1 MRDYLTWKR
10 GLTSAVAIAAA
21 MTASGAWAQAA
32 QTPPKDDGAEL
43 AEIVVTGTSI
53 RGVAAVGSPTVGVN
67 LEELKASGVATAS
80 EATRLL
86 PQVLNLGADPARSS
100 FTGGAQDAAANST
113 AIRSVNLRGI
123 GPEATLLLVNG
134 RRMSPG
140 GVIKAIADMDQIP
153 TAALGRIEVVTDGA
167 SAIYGSD
174 AVAGV
179 VNLIT
184 QRPKDGAETTIR
196 YGVADNYEQRLFS
209 QTFGKTWEGGGLF
222 VAYEHTDNSHLS
234 GSKRSFTSQDRRAR
248 GGTDARPF
256 TAAPGNIVVSGVRYA
271 LPNTS
276 GVGVSPAQLVAGTA
290 NRFDEAA
297 FADLLPWQD
306 RDSIFGTVRQDIN
319 DRLEVWYEGTY
330 TRKKFDLQAP
340 PALFSVSVP
349 ATNAFYVRPAG
360 TTAATTVEYRLLD
373 DQNPNSSGFE
383 NAILNAAGFSFD
395 LGRDWQVDGYAQASM
410 SRGFQSRA
418 NVINNAALTAALASS
433 TAATAFNPYGNGT
446 FNRQN
451 NAALLDIIDAERNTF
466 GTWLNQDYGV
476 KADGPV
482 ATLPAGEVRVAV
494 GAEHHDN
501 TFKQSLYATNVL
513 ASGATT
519 TKIVLNDRKIEALF
533 GEVFLPVIG
542 EGNAMPGIYRLDLN
556 AAVRWEKYS
565 DFGKTTNPKF
575 SAVYQPISSVTLRGS
590 WGKSF
595 RAPSL
600 VDSADQIL
608 NYFIQNLTDPTSPTG
623 TTRGIFYNG
632 GNSGLGPEKAKTWTI
647 GADWRPTGALDGLE
661 VSATYYKIDYTNR
674 IDVTP
679 ANALTQGS
687 VYSAFFARRPPA
699 SDAAATAAFNARVA
713 AIMASPDLQ
722 NPVEAVTNIN
732 AIIDGRRQ
740 NLGSLKQ
747 DGLDLSVAYSF
758 QTDYGR
764 FRAGV
769 ESSTIYH
776 VTRQTAAGLPVTD
789 VADTFGNPVD
799 LRVRTALSWSM
810 DGWSANVFAN
820 YVDDYTNT
828 AITPNVKAKSMTTVD
843 ASFGYRVDDGVKWLE
858 GLQVTV
864 SATNVFDK
872 KPPIVLNGTFSWD
885 SQTAS
890 ALGRLVSVEVSKRW

>member
-1 MRDYLTWKR
+1 MRDYVTLKR
-10 GLTSAVAIAAA
+10 GLTSAIAIAAA
-21 MTASGAWAQAA
+21 MSATSGWAQTAPA
-32 QTPPKDDGAEL
+32 EAEL
-43 AEIVVTGTSI
+43 AEVVVTGTSI
-53 RGVAAVGSPTVGVN
+53 RGVAAVGSPTVGVD

-134 RRMSPG
+134 RRISPG
-140 GVIKAIADMDQIP
+140 GVIKAIADMDAIP

-184 QRPKDGAETTIR
+184 QRPKDGAETTLR

-234 GSKRSFTSQDRRAR
+234 GSKRDFTTQDRRAR
-248 GGTDARPF
+248 GGSDARPF
-256 TAAPGNIVVSGVRYA
+256 TAAPGNIVVGGVRYA

-276 GVGVSPAQLVAGTA
+276 GVGVSPASLVAGTA
-290 NRFDEAA
+290 NRFDEGA
-297 FADLLPWQD
+297 FFDLLPWQD
-306 RDSIFGTVRQDIN
+306 RDSVFATVRQN
-319 DRLEVWYEGTY
+319 VNERLEVWYEGFY

-340 PALFSVSVP
+340 PALFSLAVP
-349 ATNAFYVRPAG
+349 ATNAFFVRPAG

-373 DQNPNSSGFE
+373 DTDPNSSGFE
-383 NAILNAAGFSFD
+383 NAIQHAAGFIFD

-418 NVINNAALTAALASS
+418 NVINNAALVPALASS

-446 FNRQN
+446 FNRTN
-451 NAALLDIIDAERNTF
+451 NAALFDIIDAERDTF
-466 GTWLNQDYGV
+466 GTWLNQDYSI
-476 KADGPV
+476 KADGPIG
-482 ATLPAGEVRVAV
+482 TLPGGEVRVAI

-501 TFKQSLYATNVL
+501 TFKQSLFANNVL

-519 TKIVLNDRKIEALF
+519 TKVVLNKRKVDAAF
-533 GEVFLPVIG
+533 GEIFVPVIG
-542 EGNAMPGIYRLDLN
+542 DGNAVPGIHRLDLN
-556 AAVRWEKYS
+556 AAVRMEKYS
-565 DFGKTTNPKF
+565 DFGKTTNPKL
-575 SAVYQPISSVTLRGS
+575 SAVYQPISTVTVRGS

-608 NYFIQNLTDPTSPTG
+608 NYFIQNLTDPTSGTG

-632 GNSGLGPEKAKTWTI
+632 GNSGLGPEKAETWTI
-647 GADWRPTGALDGLE
+647 GGDWRPKGVLDGLN
-661 VSATYYKIDYTNR
+661 VSVTYYNIDYTDR
-674 IDVTP
+674 IDVVA
-679 ANALTQGS
+679 ANAMTQGA
-687 VYSAFFARRPPA
+687 VYAAFIARRPA
-699 SDAAATAAFNARVA
+699 ATDAAATAAFNARVA

-722 NPVEAVTNIN
+722 NPVEPVTNIN

-747 DGLDLSVAYSF
+747 EGLDVSVAYSF
-758 QTDYGR
+758 ETDYGR
-764 FRAGV
+764 IRAGLDV
-769 ESSTIYH
+769 SKIYH
-776 VTRQTAAGLPVTD
+776 VKRQTAAGVPEVD
-789 VADTFGNPVD
+789 VVDTFGNPVNM
-799 LRVRTALSWSM
+799 RSRGSVSWNK
-810 DGWSANVFAN
+810 GAWSANVFAN
-820 YVDDYTNT
+820 YVDGYRNT
-828 AITPNVKAKSMTTVD
+828 AITPNVGVKSMITTD
-843 ASFGYRVDDGVKWLE
+843 ASVGYRLDDGPKWAE

-864 SATNVFDK
+864 SATNVFDEP
-872 KPPIVLNGTFSWD
+872 PPIVLNGTFSWD
-885 SQTAS
+885 SQAAS
-890 ALGRLVSVEVSKRW
+890 AMGRLISVEVSKRW